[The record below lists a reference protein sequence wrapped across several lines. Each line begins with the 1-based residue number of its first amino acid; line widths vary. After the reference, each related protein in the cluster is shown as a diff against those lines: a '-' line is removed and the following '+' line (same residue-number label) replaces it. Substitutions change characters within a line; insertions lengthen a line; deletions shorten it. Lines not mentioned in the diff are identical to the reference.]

1 MADRTDAATPEPPRW
16 QRRPTERRRE
26 ILDAAALVFGEHGFE
41 SATIA
46 LVAERAGVSSGTVQ
60 HYFGT
65 KTGLFQEVITDRF
78 FSSAAEDEAL
88 LINHR
93 GTYAALLRALLE
105 RTWTRLRRPGTA
117 DLMLAGMASA
127 GNCPEAGRVVSGEV
141 AGRFPRVLQGVIQAG
156 VESGEFHPVN
166 AEQLARVLGAAMKG
180 LVVGHR
186 RMAQFCPGAPPPE
199 PDGAMEELLQLVE
212 RGLVKAERTDT
223 ERQAS

>member
-1 MADRTDAATPEPPRW
+1 MADRTDPATSETPRW

-41 SATIA
+41 SATLA
-46 LVAERAGVSSGTVQ
+46 LVADRAGVSPGTVQ

-93 GTYAALLRALLE
+93 GSYAALLRALLE

-117 DLMLAGMASA
+117 ELMLAGMASA

-166 AEQLARVLGAAMKG
+166 AEHLARVLGAAMKG

-186 RMAQFCPGAPPPE
+186 RMAQFCPGAPAPE
-199 PDGAMEELLQLVE
+199 GAMEELLQLVE
-212 RGLVKAERTDT
+212 RGLVRAERTDK